1 MILCRD
7 GRLVNN
13 RFFEIISTH
22 RAFRFGLDFASV
34 KILCNACYS
43 LNSTSSGL
51 RKERPMFVS
60 GYILAKWGGGG
71 GGVVPN

>member
-43 LNSTSSGL
+43 LNSTSSSL
-51 RKERPMFVS
+51 RKERPMLVDTF
-60 GYILAKWGGGG
+60 LLNGGGG
-71 GGVVPN
+71 GGLYQIK